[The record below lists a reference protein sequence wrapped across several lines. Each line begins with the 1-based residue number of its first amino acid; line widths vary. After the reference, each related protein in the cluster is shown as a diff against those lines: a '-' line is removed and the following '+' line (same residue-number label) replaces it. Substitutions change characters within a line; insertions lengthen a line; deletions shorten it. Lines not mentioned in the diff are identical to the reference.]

1 LLNESPN
8 FLTLSMKT
16 MKQLRIKC
24 VLILTVLVITVI
36 KVTGQTTMPDI
47 LLKNPLKEQLNY
59 LQEHTIIYENYRAI
73 REDMFQK
80 LKGNV
85 SDTLNTLEG
94 KITDIN
100 KTKTGLNRTIDTLR
114 KNLEL
119 TKTSLEEVTKSK
131 NSIRVLGLEVNK
143 SAYNRVMWTI
153 LAGLVAALIL
163 GFLVFKR
170 NLSSISTTS
179 KELQDLKAEFEA
191 YRKTSREAREKMTM
205 DHFNELKRL
214 KG

>member
-1 LLNESPN
+1 
-8 FLTLSMKT
+8 MKT

-24 VLILTVLVITVI
+24 FLILTVLVITVI
-36 KVTGQTTMPDI
+36 KVTGQTTMPET
-47 LLKNPLKEQLNY
+47 LLKNSMKEQLNY
-59 LQEHTIIYENYRAI
+59 LQEHTKIYEDYRAI

-80 LKGNV
+80 LKVNV

-94 KITDIN
+94 KITDLN

-114 KNLEL
+114 KNLES
-119 TKTSLEEVTKSK
+119 TKTSLEEVTKTK
-131 NSIRVLGLEVNK
+131 NSISVLGLEVNK
-143 SAYNRVMWTI
+143 SAYNRVMWTV
-153 LAGLVAALIL
+153 LVCLVAALIL

-170 NLSSISTTS
+170 NLSAISNTN

-205 DHFNELKRL
+205 DHFNEIKRL
-214 KG
+214 KGG

>member
-1 LLNESPN
+1 
-8 FLTLSMKT
+8 
-16 MKQLRIKC
+16 MKQLQIKC

-47 LLKNPLKEQLNY
+47 LLKNSLKEQLNY
-59 LQEHTIIYENYRAI
+59 LEEHTIIYENYRAI

-80 LKGNV
+80 LKKNV
-85 SDTLNTLEG
+85 SDTLNVLDG
-94 KITDIN
+94 KISELKKI
-100 KTKTGLNRTIDTLR
+100 KSGLNLTFDTLR

-131 NSIRVLGLEVNK
+131 NSISLLGHEVNK
-143 SAYNRVMWTI
+143 SSYNSVMWTI
-153 LAGLVAALIL
+153 LLGLVAAIIL

-170 NLSSISTTS
+170 NISAMSNTN

-205 DHFNELKRL
+205 DHFNEIKRL
-214 KG
+214 KGG

>member
-1 LLNESPN
+1 
-8 FLTLSMKT
+8 

-24 VLILTVLVITVI
+24 FLILTVLVITVI

-94 KITDIN
+94 KITDLN

-114 KNLEL
+114 KNLES

-131 NSIRVLGLEVNK
+131 NSISLLGHEVNK

-153 LAGLVAALIL
+153 LACLVAALIL

-170 NLSSISTTS
+170 NLSAISNTN

-205 DHFNELKRL
+205 DHFNEIKRL
-214 KG
+214 KGG

>member
-1 LLNESPN
+1 
-8 FLTLSMKT
+8 

-36 KVTGQTTMPDI
+36 KVTGQTPMPDI
-47 LLKNPLKEQLNY
+47 LLKNSLKEQLNY

-85 SDTLNTLEG
+85 SDTLNTLEN
-94 KITDIN
+94 KIIEIN

-119 TKTSLEEVTKSK
+119 TKTSLEEVTKTK
-131 NSIRVLGLEVNK
+131 NSISVLGLEVNK
-143 SAYNRVMWTI
+143 PAYNRVMWTI
-153 LAGLVAALIL
+153 LLCLVAALIL

-170 NLSSISTTS
+170 NLSAISDTN
-179 KELQDLKAEFEA
+179 KELKDLKAEFEA

-205 DHFNELKRL
+205 DHFNEIKRL
-214 KG
+214 KGG